1 MIIRIG
7 VADKILEEN
16 HKNNVVA
23 VYTINIQDNIDAETI
38 NKICNLLTNSITQKF
53 FAFIYDNI
61 ELNYKEINTN
71 TNYDL
76 LNTFKAD
83 WSLEK
88 GFLPGVT
95 DNVGNTVKC
104 IINETLKYNA
114 EVNVFTSQVIFGH
127 GPIPQ
132 EEDIFKLFNPLIEY
146 CKLSIPTL
154 ANTFQVKFFG
164 NKQVSA
170 LNKVYSNPLGCNSI
184 FFIPYLKNEDLF
196 PQHTQQDI
204 NITSVNLDVQDHE
217 LMKISKNGI
226 NGRGSLNLSLEA
238 MKAIKEYFKKAQ
250 RNPNDIELETL
261 AQTWS
266 EHCKHNIF
274 SSPIDEITD
283 GLYKHYIKRATHE
296 INSEICVSTFSD
308 NAGAITFD
316 DNFIIADKVE
326 THNSPSALD
335 PFGGAIT
342 GILGVNRDI
351 IGFGKGAKPI
361 LNAYYFCF
369 SESEEE
375 LYRDKMCTVKALS
388 SQAIMD
394 GVIKGVNSGGNCSGI
409 PTSLGSAYFDNRFRG
424 KPLVFV
430 GCTGIMPRIINNS
443 PAHLKSPMDGD
454 YIVIAG
460 GRTGR
465 DGIHG
470 ATFSSNALTEINSN
484 STVVQIGDP
493 ITQKKLSDAII
504 KEARDLGLYNAITD
518 NGAGGLSSSIGE
530 MGSNGFIVKLD
541 KVPLKHENMSPWEI
555 WVSES
560 QERMTLAVSPD
571 KFSMFEKVMKKHD
584 VEISI
589 VGKFNN
595 TKKAVVIYNKS
606 VIMDIDTDFLHNGVP
621 KLYLRTKPWSKP
633 TVSTTIKGT
642 NKPLEAELNEMMQRM
657 NICSKEF
664 ISLQYDHEVQGTS
677 VIKPIQG
684 KGRVDGDAII
694 IRPILSSNRGI
705 VKSHGLGS
713 SYGEINTYH
722 MAACAIDTAIRNYIA
737 VGGNFH
743 HLALL
748 DNFCWCDSTN
758 PERLWQL
765 KTAAQACYEYAVAF
779 NTPFISGKDSM
790 FNDFKGYNS
799 KGENVNISAPPSL
812 LISTLGIIENI
823 ENAVTLDVKSPGDL
837 IYILGTTYDELG
849 SSEYQKYS
857 GLGSHNV
864 PKVYVEQAK
873 KLYIS
878 YNKAINANLIASAI
892 AVNLGGMIIGLIK
905 SLIAGQLGAE
915 INLSSIP
922 IYNIE
927 NNNLEERIILFSESQ
942 SRILVTIP
950 EHNKQAF
957 EKLFKEI
964 PYGNIGRVNSTNTL
978 TIKNMCSINLSDL
991 EHSYKKFSNMKIQ
1004 SYVSTTYI

>member
-7 VADKILEEN
+7 IADKILAEN
-16 HKNNVVA
+16 YRNNTVT
-23 VYTINIQDNIDAETI
+23 VYTINIQDNIDKTTI
-38 NKICNLLTNSITQKF
+38 TKISSLLTNPITQKF

-61 ELNYKEINTN
+61 ELNYKEINTD

-76 LNTFKAD
+76 LNVFKAD

-95 DNVGNTVKC
+95 DNIGNTTKC

-114 EVNVFTSQVIFGH
+114 EVNVFTSQVIFGQ
-127 GPIPQ
+127 GQIPQ
-132 EEDIFKLFNPLIEY
+132 EEDILKLFNPLIEY
-146 CKLSIPTL
+146 CKLSFPKGN
-154 ANTFQVKFFG
+154 AFQVKFFG
-164 NKQVSA
+164 NKQVLA
-170 LNKVYSNPLGCNSI
+170 LNKLYSNPLGCSSI
-184 FFIPYLKNEDLF
+184 FFIPYIRNEDLF
-196 PQHTQQDI
+196 PQQTKQNI
-204 NITSVNLDVQDHE
+204 NITSVDLDIQDHE
-217 LMKISKNGI
+217 LMEISKNGI
-226 NGRGSLNLSLEA
+226 NDRGSLNLSLEA
-238 MKAIKEYFKKAQ
+238 MKAIQAYFKKIQ

-274 SSPIDEITD
+274 SSPIDDITD

-308 NAGAITFD
+308 NAGAIIFD
-316 DNFIIADKVE
+316 DDFIIADKVE

-369 SESEEE
+369 SESEGE
-375 LYRDKMCTVKALS
+375 LYRDKMCTIKVLS
-388 SQAIMD
+388 SHAIMD

-409 PTSLGSAYFDNRFRG
+409 PTGLGSAYFDNRFCG

-430 GCTGIMPRIINNS
+430 GCTGIMPRTINNS
-443 PAHLKSPMDGD
+443 LSHLKGPMDGD

-470 ATFSSNALTEINSN
+470 ATFSSNALTETNSS

-504 KEARDLGLYNAITD
+504 KEARDLDLYNAITD

-541 KVPLKHENMSPWEI
+541 QVLLKHENMLPWEI
-555 WVSES
+555 WISES
-560 QERMTLAVSPD
+560 QERMTLAVPPT
-571 KFSMFEKVMKKHD
+571 KFPMFEKVMKKHD

-595 TKKAVVIYNKS
+595 TKKAVVLYNKS
-606 VIMDIDTDFLHNGVP
+606 IIMDIDLDFLHNGIP
-621 KLYLRTKPWSKP
+621 KLHLKTKLWSKTTFP
-633 TVSTTIKGT
+633 TTFKET
-642 NKPLEAELNEMMQRM
+642 NKPLETELKDMMQRM

-713 SYGEINTYH
+713 SYGEISTYH
-722 MAACAIDTAIRNYIA
+722 MAACAIDTAIRNYVT

-812 LISTLGIIENI
+812 LISTIGIIENI
-823 ENAVTLDVKSPGDL
+823 ENAVTLDAKNPGDS
-837 IYILGTTYDELG
+837 IYILGTTHDELG

-857 GLGSHNV
+857 QLGNNNV
-864 PKVYVEQAK
+864 PKVYAEEAK

-878 YNKAINANLIASAI
+878 YNKAINNNLIASAI
-892 AVNLGGMIIGLIK
+892 AINLGGLIIGLIK
-905 SLIAGQLGAE
+905 SLIAGQLGAD
-915 INLSSIP
+915 INLSLIP
-922 IYNIE
+922 TLNIE
-927 NNNLEERIILFSESQ
+927 NNNLKERVILFSESQ
-942 SRILVTIP
+942 SRILVTVA
-950 EHNKQAF
+950 EHNKQKF
-957 EKLFKEI
+957 ETLFKDI
-964 PYGNIGRVNSTNTL
+964 SHGNIGKVNSTNTL
-978 TIKNMCSINLSDL
+978 TIENICSINLNEL
-991 EHSYKKFSNMKIQ
+991 EHSYKKFSNMKIK
-1004 SYVSTTYI
+1004 SYANTTYI